1 MISSLNYASPSFMA
15 QQAVKAV
22 PAKDQKPVNAQ
33 KPVAKP
39 IEKAP
44 AKKADKKQKTGKG
57 AMIGMALVTAGS
69 LFYGIKKGSALK
81 KMTAAADELKRNLT
95 NVSDELKD
103 LKAEVA
109 AKEAK
114 KLVNRIKNFFSK
126 KA

>member
-39 IEKAP
+39 LEKAP
-44 AKKADKKQKTGKG
+44 AKKADKKQTGKS

-81 KMTAAADELKRNLT
+81 KMTAAADELKRNLA

-114 KLVNRIKNFFSK
+114 KLVNKIKKFFSK

>member
-44 AKKADKKQKTGKG
+44 VKKADKKQKTGKG

-69 LFYGIKKGSALK
+69 LFYGTKKGSALK
-81 KMTAAADELKRNLT
+81 KALNAN
-95 NVSDELKD
+95 
-103 LKAEVA
+103 EVQA
-109 AKEAK
+109 AKIVDLEGLLQNANK
-114 KLVNRIKNFFSK
+114 KLDALQARGFFKRIFTSNK
-126 KA
+126 KV

>member
-1 MISSLNYASPSFMA
+1 MQTISNLLKTTSEHLFYAKGTGYES
-15 QQAVKAV
+15 K
-22 PAKDQKPVNAQ
+22 
-33 KPVAKP
+33 
-39 IEKAP
+39 E
-44 AKKADKKQKTGKG
+44 DKKQKTGKG

>member
-15 QQAVKAV
+15 QQAVKVA

-39 IEKAP
+39 LEKAP
-44 AKKADKKQKTGKG
+44 AKKADKKQTGKS

-81 KMTAAADELKRNLT
+81 KALNTVEAQ
-95 NVSDELKD
+95 
-103 LKAEVA
+103 A
-109 AKEAK
+109 AKIVDLDGLLQNANK
-114 KLVNRIKNFFSK
+114 KLDALQARGFFKRIFTSNK
-126 KA
+126 KV